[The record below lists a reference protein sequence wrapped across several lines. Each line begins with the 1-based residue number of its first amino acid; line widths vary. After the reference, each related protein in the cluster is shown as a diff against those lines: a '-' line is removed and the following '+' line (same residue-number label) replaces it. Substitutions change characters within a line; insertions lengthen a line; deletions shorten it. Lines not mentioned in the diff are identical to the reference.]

1 MKKNT
6 PLFIMTIIAVLLLT
20 ACSKEKKIKRQ
31 LTGSWTITEVV
42 TVTTINN
49 GSPTTDTDNSET
61 VTTFEKDGSGTAS
74 SSGSGTNPFPK
85 DFTWSNT
92 DETLTIVDT
101 DNAITTIYDILE
113 HSKKKMVLNTTS
125 SETISGD
132 NYTYDITIT
141 MNSQ

>member
-1 MKKNT
+1 MEKIT
-6 PLFIMTIIAVLLLT
+6 HPFIMTIIAVLLLT
-20 ACSKEKKIKRQ
+20 ACSKENKIKRQ
-31 LTGSWTITEVV
+31 LAGSWTITEVV
-42 TVTTINN
+42 TTTTINN
-49 GSPTTDTDNSET
+49 GSPITNTDNSET

-92 DETLTIVDT
+92 DETLTIVDI
-101 DNAITTIYDILE
+101 DNPITTIYKVIE
-113 HSKKKMVLNTTS
+113 NSKKEMILNATS